1 MGKANKSKNFRNWK
15 PSAME
20 ETEKGFVDVFSGSS
34 CSEFKCW
41 NGIVHRKRLTS
52 KASFF
57 WINKRFK
64 SNIKLVSDGSK
75 IVNVLLQTKILK
87 NID

>member
-20 ETEKGFVDVFSGSS
+20 ETEKGFVNVFSSS
-34 CSEFKCW
+34 FCYEFKRW

-57 WINKRFK
+57 WINKRYK
-64 SNIKLVSDGSK
+64 SSIKILPDGSK
-75 IVNVLLQTKILK
+75 IVNVLLQTKFLK
-87 NID
+87 NIE